1 MNRNHAA
8 ISFMVLTLSM
18 GAASSYAQQFHVEE
32 KSITDIQSAI
42 KSGQT
47 SCKQVVQAYLDRAKA
62 YNGSCTALL
71 TKDGAPV
78 AQSTGMVRAGSLL
91 KYPTQTVAAST
102 VFPDLDQYQG
112 LPIEFGKMD
121 TSISDPSVQLQYGL
135 RVGIPE
141 AGQLSAL
148 ETLNIRGERSVTCKG
163 EFDKAPSAGPLPAGA
178 PAVCEEFRKM
188 PDALERA
195 EELDKEYG
203 RKPDLA
209 KLPMYCAVFSLK
221 DWYDAKDMRG
231 TGGNDVNFAFDV
243 PKYDSPNI
251 ATLREKGAIIFAVAS
266 ANNVGPASA
275 PGPNKAVSVVP
286 DTDLQYAPWSGQ
298 ACNPYDTARVPR
310 GTSNGSGVSVA
321 ANMVTCSICEQG
333 TASCQ
338 GPASRNNIS
347 LLITTKG
354 VIMNGGITGKKPG
367 DRAGIHC
374 KTIKDSALVL
384 DAIKGFTDEDEYTA
398 LPKGLVPKEPFT
410 SFLVKDSEVKDK
422 PLKGVRV
429 AIAREFM
436 VKDTKNDVAISD
448 QIDKEIKDVLRDKL
462 GATLVET
469 YDPLYPDDPS
479 VPTVKYTFQDAMAE
493 VFPHTVPEYFFRKD
507 KNGKLMYTVPGWDVT
522 TLAYDIALSRHE
534 APLSPLINLRSISQ
548 GGLSN
553 PSPLFNMNKYL
564 ADRGDARVKDAD
576 SWFANAKF
584 KTDAERAGAQNAV
597 GKTDPRPGNE
607 GVSYLEMQ
615 AVFRMILLK
624 VMQKNNIDVFVN
636 PEQTTPPYLLGG
648 APEPE
653 INNRASISC
662 CTAFTALLGAPEAV
676 VPAGYTTVT
685 YDPKYVLSADKKS
698 YVPVTGDVQSK
709 LPHPMAISL
718 MIWSGPGS
726 DSDVV
731 KVASAYEAATHHR
744 IPPPS
749 FGPVPAGGAKAQ
761 NSAGQD
767 KPVAGGAG
775 GTH

>member
-1 MNRNHAA
+1 MRKTTQYLA
-8 ISFMVLTLSM
+8 ISLVGLAVGT
-18 GAASSYAQQFHVEE
+18 AACGQQFHIEE
-32 KSITDIQSAI
+32 KSITDIQRGI
-42 KSGQT
+42 QSGQT
-47 SCKQVVQAYLDRAKA
+47 SCKQVVQAYIARAKA
-62 YNGSCTALL
+62 YNGACTALL
-71 TKDGAPV
+71 TKDGAPIPP
-78 AQSTGMVRAGSLL
+78 STGMVRAGALL

-112 LPIEFGKMD
+112 LPIEFGKME

-141 AGQLSAL
+141 AGQLDAL

-163 EFDKAPSAGPLPAGA
+163 AFDTAPSAGPLPAGA

-195 EELDKEYG
+195 AELDKQYG
-203 RKPDLA
+203 RKPDLE

-231 TGGNDVNFAFDV
+231 TGGNDVDFAFDV
-243 PKYDSPNI
+243 PRSDSPNI
-251 ATLREKGAIIFAVAS
+251 ATLREKGAVIFAIAS
-266 ANNVGPASA
+266 ANNVGPATA
-275 PGPNKAVSVVP
+275 QGPNKPVSVVP
-286 DTDLQYAPWSGQ
+286 EGDLQYAPWSGQ

-321 ANMVTCSICEQG
+321 ANLATCSICEQG

-374 KTIKDSALVL
+374 KSIADSALVL
-384 DAIKGFTDEDEYTA
+384 DAIKGFTPEDEYTA
-398 LPKGLVPKEPFT
+398 LPKGIVPDKPFVN
-410 SFLVKDSEVKDK
+410 FVVKDSEVKDK

-448 QIDKEIKDVLRDKL
+448 QIDQEIKTVLRDKL

-469 YDPLYPDDPS
+469 YDPLYPDDPT
-479 VPTVKYTFQDAMAE
+479 VPTIKYTFQDAMAE
-493 VFPHTVPEYFFRKD
+493 ILPHTVPEYFFRKD
-507 KNGKLMYTVPGWDVT
+507 KQGKLMYSVPGWDVT
-522 TLAYDIALSRHE
+522 TVKYDVALSRHE
-534 APLSPLINLRSISQ
+534 APLSTLINLRSISQ
-548 GGLSN
+548 RGLSN
-553 PSPLFNMNKYL
+553 PASTFNMDKYL
-564 ADRGDARVKDAD
+564 ADRGDTRVKDVD

-584 KTDAERAGAQNAV
+584 KSDAERAGAQNAV
-597 GKTDPRPGNE
+597 GKTDPRPGPE

-624 VMQKNNIDVFVN
+624 VMQVNKIDVFVN

-676 VPAGYTTVT
+676 VPAGYTTIT
-685 YDPKYVLSADKKS
+685 FDPKYVLSEDKRE
-698 YVPVTGDVQSK
+698 YVPTTGVVESK
-709 LPHPMAISL
+709 LPHPMPISL
-718 MIWSGPGS
+718 MVWSGPGS
-726 DSDVV
+726 DSDVI
-731 KVASAYEAATHHR
+731 KVASAYEAATHYR
-744 IPPPS
+744 VSPPS
-749 FGPVPAGGAKAQ
+749 FGPVSETQNSSRRDKGSFAGGPQ
-761 NSAGQD
+761 
-767 KPVAGGAG
+767 
-775 GTH
+775 